1 MVLRLAALLYLLQAA
16 WVQLPGKL
24 RGRVLT
30 RLVGTSSTD
39 KTRFPRERLVKMS
52 EREFGAHEGSSPVAR
67 TSTFPPPG
75 GTMQISNTPPPR
87 MVVKTIAL
95 PSGDQS
101 GSVTFEAPTVR
112 IHDIAPPLAG
122 ILYSRARPLARD
134 TKQIQRPSGDQQGDD
149 SVSLVVVSRRRPE
162 PSALAVQ
169 MSGLPALLRTIATRR
184 PSGDTAGLMFE
195 PE

>member
-1 MVLRLAALLYLLQAA
+1 MPSFYFVQAA
-16 WVQLPGKL
+16 WEQLPGKL

-39 KTRFPRERLVKMS
+39 KTRFPRDRLVKMS
-52 EREFGAHEGSSPVAR
+52 VREFGAQEGSSPVAS

-87 MVVKTIAL
+87 CVVKTIAR

-101 GSVTFEAPTVR
+101 GSVALKAPMVR
-112 IHDIAPPLAG
+112 IRVIAPPLAG
-122 ILYSRARPLARD
+122 ILCRAVRPLAREA
-134 TKQIQRPSGDQQGDD
+134 KQIQRPSGDQQGED
-149 SVSLVVVSRRRPE
+149 SASLVVVSRRRPV
-162 PSALAVQ
+162 PSALATQ
-169 MSGLPALLRTIATRR
+169 MSGLPALLSTIAKRR
-184 PSGDTAGLMFE
+184 PSGDDAGLMLE